1 MLFKT
6 QREKEI
12 QIGREYEFPP
22 MDLGECKIV
31 KDDESAGGGAKEGQ
45 IIFMKIGPINL
56 MPFVDAYEQ
65 ENAEQFGSRLQPVIK
80 TKKENDPKK
89 IIKREQKVINSY
101 VQLPCRV
108 SYLTGRQGKIP
119 STHKNTIFMEY
130 DRFLDLL
137 ANYLPE
143 TLNDN

>member
-1 MLFKT
+1 
-6 QREKEI
+6 
-12 QIGREYEFPP
+12 

-80 TKKENDPKK
+80 TRKENDQKK

-101 VQLPCRV
+101 V
-108 SYLTGRQGKIP
+108 
-119 STHKNTIFMEY
+119 
-130 DRFLDLL
+130 
-137 ANYLPE
+137 
-143 TLNDN
+143 